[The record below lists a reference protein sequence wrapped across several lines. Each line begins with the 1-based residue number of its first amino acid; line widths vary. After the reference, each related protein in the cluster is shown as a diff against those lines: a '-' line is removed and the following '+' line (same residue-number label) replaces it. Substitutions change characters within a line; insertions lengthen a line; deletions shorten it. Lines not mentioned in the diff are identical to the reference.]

1 MKKLILPLILIIGTL
16 GIFAFADDPKDR
28 KIGADAPML
37 DYSMKGVDGKSQ
49 SLKSLAGDKGLLVVF
64 SCNTCPFVVAWEDR
78 YNVLHKLAEENGVG
92 MVLINSN
99 EAKREG
105 DDSMS
110 EMKKHA
116 KDQKYL
122 SPYLVDEKS
131 ALADAFGARTTPH
144 VFLFDNNMK
153 LVYRGAIDDNYKN
166 KESVSETFLMDAI
179 KNLSAGKTISPDV
192 TKATGCSIKRV

>member
-1 MKKLILPLILIIGTL
+1 M
-16 GIFAFADDPKDR
+16 A
-28 KIGADAPML
+28 
-37 DYSMKGVDGKSQ
+37 
-49 SLKSLAGDKGLLVVF
+49 
-64 SCNTCPFVVAWEDR
+64 
-78 YNVLHKLAEENGVG
+78 
-92 MVLINSN
+92 LINSN

-153 LVYRGAIDDNYKN
+153 LVYRGAIDDSYKN